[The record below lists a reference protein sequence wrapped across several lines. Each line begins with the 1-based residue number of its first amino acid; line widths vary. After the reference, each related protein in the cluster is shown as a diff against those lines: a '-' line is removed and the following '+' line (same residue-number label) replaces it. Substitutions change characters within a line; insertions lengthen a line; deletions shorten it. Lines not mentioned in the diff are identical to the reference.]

1 MSLSALIR
9 KRGFVKPANAIP
21 AISAIQEGGESP
33 TLARIATVAIAT
45 LQDQETIILTADNE
59 LVVLGWLKLI
69 GEDDPVMVDDV
80 LDRCQT
86 DPEALTYFLWRA
98 AGGDK

>member
-9 KRGFVKPANAIP
+9 KRGFAKPANAFP
-21 AISAIQEGGESP
+21 AISAIQQESNSL

-45 LQDQETIILTADNE
+45 PQDLETIILTAENE

-80 LDRCQT
+80 LDRCHT
-86 DPEALTYFLWRA
+86 DLEALAYFLWRA
-98 AGGDK
+98 AGGEK

>member
-9 KRGFVKPANAIP
+9 KRGFVKPANVIP
-21 AISAIQEGGESP
+21 AISAIQQGRESP
-33 TLARIATVAIAT
+33 TLTRIATVAIAT
-45 LQDQETIILTADNE
+45 PQNQETMSLAANKE
-59 LVVLGWLKLI
+59 LVVLRWLKFI

-80 LDRCQT
+80 LDRCQS